1 MNNAPALLTEHGIY
15 TRERE
20 EEIIRADWV
29 VPSFK
34 DRWIRFFYLL
44 SEEIYR
50 RAFRVTSLFHNARK
64 TQIDMGCDAE
74 KCLVIPNGIQF
85 DRFKDCLLYT
95 SVWIEKGDHRMDGPV
110 DEICK
115 SYREQFK

>member
-1 MNNAPALLTEHGIY
+1 MLLTEHGIY

-64 TQIDMGCDAE
+64 TQVDMGCDAD
-74 KCLVIPNGIQF
+74 KCWSFPTASSSTALRIFP
-85 DRFKDCLLYT
+85 
-95 SVWIEKGDHRMDGPV
+95 
-110 DEICK
+110 
-115 SYREQFK
+115 

>member
-1 MNNAPALLTEHGIY
+1 M
-15 TRERE
+15 
-20 EEIIRADWV
+20 

-64 TQIDMGCDAE
+64 TQIDMCCDAD

-85 DRFKDCLLYT
+85 NRFKDIPLKPDDGWVDDWRCGAPSAHQGRQDHDLCLL
-95 SVWIEKGDHRMDGPV
+95 
-110 DEICK
+110 
-115 SYREQFK
+115 